1 MGLTEQHQPQLPAT
15 IHNSEEQ
22 SDSLTVMEPVTAE
35 DLLNMLNNSENHED
49 NSSNNSDIPEVSME
63 DLISNPQE
71 PDLNNLKPDD
81 KASDSAEPAEKPK
94 PVKRSHHKK
103 R

>member
-1 MGLTEQHQPQLPAT
+1 MDEAEN
-15 IHNSEEQ
+15 NSEEG
-22 SDSLTVMEPVTAE
+22 LTGMEPVTAE

-49 NSSNNSDIPEVSME
+49 NSSNNSEIPEVSME

-71 PDLNNLKPDD
+71 PDLSNLEPNAKT
-81 KASDSAEPAEKPK
+81 SDSVEPAEKPK
-94 PVKRSHHKK
+94 PAKRSHHKK

>member
-1 MGLTEQHQPQLPAT
+1 
-15 IHNSEEQ
+15 
-22 SDSLTVMEPVTAE
+22 MEPVCAE
-35 DLLNMLNNSENHED
+35 DLLNMLNNIENNAESSSDSSE
-49 NSSNNSDIPEVSME
+49 IPEVSME

-71 PDLNNLKPDD
+71 PDLSNLESDD
-81 KASDSAEPAEKPK
+81 KASDSDEPAEKPK

>member
-1 MGLTEQHQPQLPAT
+1 MDEAENNSDETDEGLTG
-15 IHNSEEQ
+15 
-22 SDSLTVMEPVTAE
+22 MEPVSAE
-35 DLLNMLNNSENHED
+35 DLLNMLNNSESSED
-49 NSSNNSDIPEVSME
+49 NSSNNSEIPEVSME
-63 DLISNPQE
+63 ELISNPQE
-71 PDLNNLKPDD
+71 PDLSNLKPDD

>member
-1 MGLTEQHQPQLPAT
+1 MDEAEN
-15 IHNSEEQ
+15 NSEEQ
-22 SDSLTVMEPVTAE
+22 PESLTGMEPVCAE

-49 NSSNNSDIPEVSME
+49 NSSSNGNEIPEVSME

-71 PDLNNLKPDD
+71 PDLSNLEPDA